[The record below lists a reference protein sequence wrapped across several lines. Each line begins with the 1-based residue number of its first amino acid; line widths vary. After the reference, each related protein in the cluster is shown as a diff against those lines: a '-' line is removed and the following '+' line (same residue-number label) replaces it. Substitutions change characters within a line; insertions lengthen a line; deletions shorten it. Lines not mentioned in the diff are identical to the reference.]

1 MLDEAPAA
9 LLVDDEA
16 LLLLVGG
23 AVEVFVDVPG
33 CGEHRLAW
41 AHGAHLDIRQGG
53 VIVWVP
59 EDVEV
64 D

>member
-23 AVEVFVDVPG
+23 AVEVFVDVPW
-33 CGEHRLAW
+33 CGEHRLTGT
-41 AHGAHLDIRQGG
+41 HGAHLDIREGG
-53 VIVWVP
+53 VIV
-59 EDVEV
+59 
-64 D
+64 